1 MLTEHDLDTF
11 LQTETYAD
19 RFRALC
25 QRAVTS
31 PTATY
36 VFMERYAH
44 INGFAGSGVALLAGN
59 LGYERERFADPN
71 GESNPDRGMMI
82 AAQVFSATIDEHGG
96 ASGRAP
102 HRAMAQRCVEKVAD
116 YASLS
121 QADRKRLDEKSS
133 AARIAVDRF
142 KDNYAAADRSLHA
155 LLHSVGYHIASE
167 YLADREY
174 QILDEEVWHKNPD
187 VAFRDAV
194 RRTRIDGKWG
204 GPWAWIT
211 VHGHY
216 GEAEQD
222 DGHGVEAEHF
232 QAALEAARL
241 IEKFPPSALPSSEAR
256 RRIAEGVS
264 AFQDD
269 FLTLFEAIAEEISA
283 LVPENSAS
291 IGEAPD
297 QTADPVRECAAA

>member
-1 MLTEHDLDTF
+1 MLPTVCEKTDVLGFEFDDILDK
-11 LQTETYAD
+11 QAYVD

-25 QRAVTS
+25 QLAVTS

-59 LGYERERFADPN
+59 LGYERERFIDPD

-82 AAQVFSATIDEHGG
+82 AAQVFTATIDEHGG

-102 HRAMAQRCVEKVAD
+102 HRAMAQGCVEKVAE
-116 YASLS
+116 YAGLS
-121 QADRKRLDEKSS
+121 QADRKRLDVKSD
-133 AARIAVDRF
+133 AFLLAVDCF
-142 KDNYAAADRSLHA
+142 KDNYAAADRTLHA
-155 LLHSVGYHIASE
+155 LVRSVGYHVASE

-187 VAFRDAV
+187 GAFRETV

-216 GEAEQD
+216 GDAEHD
-222 DGHGVEAEHF
+222 DGHGVEEEHF
-232 QAALEAARL
+232 QAALTAVRFLDRFGVAALAPEETHRL
-241 IEKFPPSALPSSEAR
+241 LV
-256 RRIAEGVS
+256 EGLS
-264 AFQDD
+264 AFRDD
-269 FLTLFEAIAEEISA
+269 FLAMFDAIEEEIGAAAAPTAVPA
-283 LVPENSAS
+283 L
-291 IGEAPD
+291 EAP
-297 QTADPVRECAAA
+297 AAA